1 MLFGVRDYTF
11 MENHL
16 QEFTFNNIHIRHAID
31 CKPDDSTCE
40 MHIHTRCEIFYFVS
54 GRVEYLVEGSEYPLE
69 RGSVMIMRPAEAHRP
84 KILADK
90 LYERYTINFPLS
102 AADSIDPERI
112 FMKPFLDRPLGTG
125 NLYLS
130 SEFDGISIEKCFKQI
145 CSCNDKY
152 TAAVKIQLFLMS
164 ILDAIR
170 TAHISRNGS
179 ECPVEQTRAM
189 HILKYIN
196 EHLYEKISVS
206 MLAEHFYISTS
217 QFNRIFRNATGSS
230 PWEYITLK
238 RLTAAKEK
246 ISSGTHITKACEECG
261 FDDYSVFY
269 RAYVKYFGRSPKQD
283 NN

>member
-1 MLFGVRDYTF
+1 
-11 MENHL
+11 MEDIL
-16 QEFTFNNIHIRHAID
+16 QEFTFNNIYIRHAVNYS
-31 CKPDDSTCE
+31 PDDSYCN

-54 GRVEYLVEGSEYPLE
+54 GRAEYLVEGSKYPLE
-69 RGSVMIMRPAEAHRP
+69 KGSIVIMRPAEAHRS

-112 FMKPFLDRPLGTG
+112 LMKPFLDRPLGVG
-125 NLYLS
+125 NLYLP
-130 SEFDGISIEKCFKQI
+130 SEFEGAAIENYFKKI
-145 CSCNDKY
+145 CGCKDNY
-152 TAAVKIQLFLMS
+152 ETNVEIQLCLMS

-170 TAHISRNGS
+170 TAYINRNGC
-179 ECPVEQTRAM
+179 EFPAEQTRAVR
-189 HILKYIN
+189 ILKYIN
-196 EHLYEKISVS
+196 EHLYEKLSVP
-206 MLAEHFYISTS
+206 MLAEHFYVSTS
-217 QFNRIFRNATGSS
+217 QFNRIFKNAAGSS

-246 ISSGTHITKACEECG
+246 IGSGTSVAKACEECG

-269 RAYVKYFGRSPKQD
+269 RAYVKHFGCSPKQD

>member
-1 MLFGVRDYTF
+1 

-16 QEFTFNNIHIRHAID
+16 QEFTFNNIHVRHAID
-31 CKPDDSTCE
+31 CKPDDSTYE
-40 MHIHTRCEIFYFVS
+40 MHIHTSCEIFYFVS

-152 TAAVKIQLFLMS
+152 TAAIKIQLFLMS

-246 ISSGTHITKACEECG
+246 ISNGTHITKACEECG